1 MFTPT
6 PRLSRSNVKHVG
18 AALFAVLLAAAPLA
32 QAAPIAISNA
42 GFEDPA
48 LSPGAQTN
56 NIIPG
61 WVSGGEDGI
70 LNGIGAGY
78 VTSVPEGAQFAWSNG
93 VGGGITGS
101 TTISQ
106 TLTSSLTANTVYT
119 LDVEIGRRLDCC
131 GLPENAIQ
139 LWAGGTL
146 LDSDSITS
154 LALGAFATATASFFA
169 AAGDPL
175 LGQLLEIRLISTGA
189 QVLFDDVRLDA
200 STRGPTPVPEPASL
214 VLLGLGLAGMVIAR
228 TRRKEYAKV

>member
-106 TLTSSLTANTVYT
+106 TLTSVLTANTVYM
-119 LDVEIGRRLDCC
+119 LNVEIGRRLDCC
-131 GLPENAIQ
+131 DFPGNAIQ

-175 LGQLLEIRLISTGA
+175 LGQLLEIRLVSAGA

-200 STRGPTPVPEPASL
+200 STGDPTPVPEPASL